1 MESRSRFATGDPA
14 EAAAEIER
22 LRRANDALVSRVA
35 AAGEL
40 PQGAEEARRAFLDR
54 AELVRRCADE
64 PVTVGVLGVHSTGKT
79 LLLNMLL
86 GRPDLLPSGYAPTTG
101 NVTVLH
107 LRPAGPADGEAGES
121 RLTGARVEFLNETD
135 LAGCLAALF
144 DAVRDTARGSGKLD
158 DRALAELDGLLPE
171 GAARFTTEGWAGLVR
186 WFEERGWPTGST
198 ALRLRILELLAFRS
212 ACLAGREVLGR
223 EEQVDFATLSAS
235 AIRLDTDVLETA
247 RGDMPP
253 RPGPGLP
260 IRPGARLTEEALAE
274 GFAFVRRI
282 HLDVLVPASVWPLG
296 ELGAESVSLV
306 DFPGLGSL
314 ASKERDA
321 YLADQEIDRLTSIVI
336 MLDAES
342 PYDEAPLGL
351 ITRFERTRSAK
362 LAPSCLVVAN
372 RLDRLPG
379 GLHGAESA
387 PDPLRTETV
396 LGHSDA
402 LRTLLGIAEQAVTH
416 GHTDRITL
424 ASALYARLRQ
434 EGDAS
439 PVEVGSAATTRA
451 CADGWRRLAQRLNA
465 DDPGRPLGALLEAAA
480 DDGGIGR
487 LRDTIARHVG
497 EHGMPLR
504 LDRMTRLVADRVDAQ
519 RDLARALRPDERR
532 AAGRPTPEQR
542 ELRRLLVQVARN
554 ARGLLQN
561 VRPQMDQA
569 EGDAGLRAAVEERVV
584 DDVFRWPEWRQ
595 LLEAVERGV
604 VPIRQ
609 LDRRELHPNDTGEL
623 EKSFNAALERLESQ
637 IVDLD
642 RTLLDRWI
650 AARDDDAHDLRRQ
663 IRALLD
669 GADGA
674 GDPEAL
680 SWAEPFLAFGWVRQD
695 VEHARRAAAADGADP
710 PPAAGPPAESAQVQE
725 FPLRREHGLPWH
737 PDYPVPHGWPTDELE
752 KRRHQIQVMAVRREL
767 VNALTRKVMLQAERR
782 RRALVDDVRAALV
795 RRLDEL
801 PEGDYGRLAAQA
813 LGQARRSEGAAL
825 GALAGALLEDQGQG
839 DL

>member
-1 MESRSRFATGDPA
+1 MESSRFITGEPA
-14 EAAAEIER
+14 AAGAEIER
-22 LRRANDALVSRVA
+22 LRRANDALVAQVA
-35 AAGEL
+35 AVGEL
-40 PQGAEEARRAFLDR
+40 PQGAEEARRTFLDR
-54 AELVRRCADE
+54 AEMVRRCADE
-64 PVTVGVLGVHSTGKT
+64 PVTIGVLGVHSTGKT

-107 LRPAGPADGEAGES
+107 LRPSDEAGEA

-135 LAGCLAALF
+135 LTGCLKALF
-144 DAVRDTARGSGKLD
+144 EAVRETAEGSGKLD
-158 DRALAELDGLLPE
+158 PQALAELDGLLPE
-171 GAARFTTEGWAGLVR
+171 GPGRFTAEGWGGLVR
-186 WFEERGWPTGST
+186 WFEERGWPAGST
-198 ALRLRILELLAFRS
+198 ALRLRVLELLAFRT

-235 AIRLDTDVLETA
+235 AIRLDTDVLRTA
-247 RGDMPP
+247 QGDLPP

-260 IRPGARLTEEALAE
+260 IRPGGRLTEEALAE
-274 GFAFVRRI
+274 AFAFVRRI
-282 HLDVLVPASVWPLG
+282 HLDVLVPTSVWPLAD
-296 ELGAESVSLV
+296 LGAESVSLV

-321 YLADQEIDRLTSIVI
+321 YLADQEIDRLTSIVV

-351 ITRFERTRSAK
+351 ITRFERTRSTK

-379 GLHGAESA
+379 GLRPAEGA
-387 PDPLRTETV
+387 PDPLRTEAV

-416 GHTDRITL
+416 GHTDRVTL
-424 ASALYARLRQ
+424 TSALYARLRL
-434 EGDAS
+434 EDAAGTEAR
-439 PVEVGSAATTRA
+439 VEVGSAEETRA

-465 DDPGRPLGALLEAAA
+465 GDPGRPLGALLEAAA
-480 DDGGIGR
+480 ADGGIGR
-487 LRDTIARHVG
+487 LRDTIARHVA

-504 LDRMTRLVADRVDAQ
+504 LDRMNRLVSERAEAQ
-519 RDLARALRPDERR
+519 RDLARALRPDDRR
-532 AAGRPTPEQR
+532 PAGRPTPEQR

-584 DDVFRWPEWRQ
+584 GDVYRWPEWRQ

-604 VPIRQ
+604 VPIRH
-609 LDRRELHPNDTGEL
+609 LDRRELRPNDTGEL
-623 EKSFNAALERLESQ
+623 ERGFDAALERLDSQ

-642 RTLLDRWI
+642 QTLLDRWI
-650 AARDDDAHDLRRQ
+650 RARDEEAGELRRR
-663 IRALLD
+663 ISELLD
-669 GADGA
+669 GAQGDA
-674 GDPEAL
+674 GVLD
-680 SWAEPFLAFGWVRQD
+680 WAEPFLAFGWVRRE
-695 VEHARRAAAADGADP
+695 VEHARGTAGTAP
-710 PPAAGPPAESAQVQE
+710 PPGSAPPPVRQESAQVQD
-725 FPLRREHGLPWH
+725 FPLRRDHGLPWH
-737 PDYPVPHGWPTDELE
+737 PDYPVPHGWPADELE

-782 RRALVDDVRAALV
+782 RRALVDDVRAALA
-795 RRLDEL
+795 RRLETL
-801 PEGDYGRLAAQA
+801 PQGDYGRLAAEA
-813 LGQARRSEGAAL
+813 LGVVRRSDDAVL
-825 GALAGALLEDQGQG
+825 GALSESLLQDGRG

>member
-1 MESRSRFATGDPA
+1 MVGQGRLLAGDTA

-22 LRRANDALVSRVA
+22 LRRANDALVARVA

-40 PQGAEEARRAFLDR
+40 PPGAEDARRALLDR

-64 PVTVGVLGVHSTGKT
+64 PVTIGVLGVHSTGKT

-107 LRPAGPADGEAGES
+107 LRPSREDTES

-171 GAARFTTEGWAGLVR
+171 GPARFTAEGWNGLVR
-186 WFEERGWPTGST
+186 WFTERGWPTGST
-198 ALRLRILELLAFRS
+198 ALRLRILELLAFRT
-212 ACLAGREVLGR
+212 ACLAGRDVLGR
-223 EEQVDFATLSAS
+223 EEQVDFATLSAG

-247 RGDMPP
+247 RGEMPP

-260 IRPGARLTEEALAE
+260 IRPGARLTEEALAA
-274 GFAFVRRI
+274 GFAFIRRI
-282 HLDVLVPASVWPLG
+282 HLDVLVPTAVWPLE

-379 GLHGAESA
+379 GLHGAETA
-387 PDPLRTETV
+387 PGPLHTEAV

-424 ASALYARLRQ
+424 ASALYARLLA
-434 EGDAS
+434 EGEAS
-439 PVEVGSAATTRA
+439 PVEVGSADAVRA

-480 DDGGIGR
+480 ADGGIGR

-504 LDRMTRLVADRVDAQ
+504 LDRMTRLIDDRVRAQ
-519 RDLARALRPDERR
+519 RDLARALRSDDGRR
-532 AAGRPTPEQR
+532 PAGRPTPEQR
-542 ELRRLLVQVARN
+542 ELRRLLIQVARN

-569 EGDAGLRAAVEERVV
+569 EGDSGLRAAVEERVV
-584 DDVFRWPEWRQ
+584 DDVFRWPEWRR

-609 LDRRELHPNDTGEL
+609 LDRSELRPNDTGEL

-642 RTLLDRWI
+642 QTLLDRWI
-650 AARDDDAHDLRRQ
+650 RARDEEAEEPRRRIASLLEGTEGDRDAV
-663 IRALLD
+663 AW
-669 GADGA
+669 ADQ
-674 GDPEAL
+674 
-680 SWAEPFLAFGWVRQD
+680 FLTFGWVRQE
-695 VEHARRAAAADGADP
+695 VERARKSAPDEP
-710 PPAAGPPAESAQVQE
+710 PPTDSPPPEESAQVQD

-737 PDYPVPHGWPTDELE
+737 PDYPVPHGWPADELE

-782 RRALVDDVRAALV
+782 RRALVDDVRAALA
-795 RRLDEL
+795 RRLDAL
-801 PEGDYGRLAAQA
+801 PQGDYGRLAARA
-813 LGQARRSEGAAL
+813 LGQERRSDDAAL
-825 GALAGALLEDQGQG
+825 GLLADALLQDTGRG

>member
-1 MESRSRFATGDPA
+1 METSSRAVAGDPA

-40 PQGAEEARRAFLDR
+40 PQGAAEARQAFLDR

-107 LRPAGPADGEAGES
+107 LRPAEGEAGES
-121 RLTGARVEFLNETD
+121 RITGARVEFLNETD
-135 LAGCLAALF
+135 LAGCLTALF
-144 DAVRDTARGSGKLD
+144 DAVRETGRGSGKLD
-158 DRALAELDGLLPE
+158 DRALHELDGLLPE
-171 GAARFTTEGWAGLVR
+171 GPARFTPEGWGGLVR
-186 WFEERGWPTGST
+186 WFEERGWPTEST
-198 ALRLRILELLAFRS
+198 ALRLRILELLAFRTS
-212 ACLAGREVLGR
+212 CLAGREVLGR
-223 EEQVDFATLSAS
+223 EEQVDFGTLSAS

-247 RGDMPP
+247 RGDLPP

-282 HLDVLVPASVWPLG
+282 HLDVEVPASVWRLAR
-296 ELGAESVSLV
+296 LGAESVSLV

-342 PYDEAPLGL
+342 PYDEAPLEL
-351 ITRFERTRSAK
+351 ITRFQRTRSAK

-379 GLHGAESA
+379 GLNGAEAA
-387 PDPLRTETV
+387 PDPLHSEAV

-416 GHTDRITL
+416 AHADRVTL
-424 ASALYARLRQ
+424 TSALWARLCL
-434 EGDAS
+434 EGESS
-439 PVEVGSAATTRA
+439 PVEVGDAQTTRA
-451 CADGWRRLAQRLNA
+451 CAEGWRRLAQRLNA
-465 DDPGRPLGALLEAAA
+465 GDPGRPLGALLEAAA
-480 DDGGIGR
+480 ADGGIGR

-504 LDRMTRLVADRVDAQ
+504 LDRMNRLIADRADVQ
-519 RDLARALRPDERR
+519 RDLARALRPDDRR
-532 AAGRPTPEQR
+532 PAGRPTPEQR
-542 ELRRLLVQVARN
+542 ELRRLLVQTARN
-554 ARGLLQN
+554 ARGMLQH

-584 DDVFRWPEWRQ
+584 GDVFRWPEWRH

-604 VPIRQ
+604 VPIRR
-609 LDRRELHPNDTGEL
+609 LDRRELRPNDTAEL
-623 EKSFNAALERLESQ
+623 EKSFDAALDRLGSQ

-650 AARDDDAHDLRRQ
+650 RARDDDARELRRQ
-663 IRALLD
+663 IRALVD
-669 GADGA
+669 GADGE
-674 GDPEAL
+674 GDPAAL
-680 SWAEPFLAFGWVRQD
+680 DWVEPFLTFGWVRQD
-695 VEHARRAAAADGADP
+695 VERARRAAAAELEEP
-710 PPAAGPPAESAQVQE
+710 PPQTRPPEESAQVQD

-737 PDYPVPHGWPTDELE
+737 PDYPAPHGWPADELE

-767 VNALTRKVMLQAERR
+767 VNALTRKVMLQAEQR

-795 RRLDEL
+795 RRMEAL
-801 PEGDYGRLAAQA
+801 PEGDYGRLAAEA
-813 LGQARRSEGAAL
+813 LGQGRRSDGAAL
-825 GALAGALLEDQGQG
+825 GALADALLDDRGEGE
-839 DL
+839 L

>member
-1 MESRSRFATGDPA
+1 MESSSRFAAGDAA
-14 EAAAEIER
+14 EAAAGIER
-22 LRRANDALVSRVA
+22 LRRANDALVARVA
-35 AAGEL
+35 EAGEL
-40 PQGAEEARRAFLDR
+40 PPGAEEARRAFLDR

-64 PVTVGVLGVHSTGKT
+64 PVTIGVLGVHSTGKT

-107 LRPAGPADGEAGES
+107 LRPAGPADGVTES

-135 LAGCLAALF
+135 LAGCLTALF

-158 DRALAELDGLLPE
+158 DRALADLDGLMPQ
-171 GAARFTTEGWAGLVR
+171 GQDRFTPEGWAGLVR

-198 ALRLRILELLAFRS
+198 ALRLRILELLAFRQ

-223 EEQVDFATLSAS
+223 EEQVDFATLSAG
-235 AIRLDTDVLETA
+235 AIRLDNDVLETA

-260 IRPGARLTEEALAE
+260 IRPGARLTAEALAE

-282 HLDVLVPASVWPLG
+282 HLDVLVPESVWPLR

-321 YLADQEIDRLTSIVI
+321 YLADQEIDRLTSIVV

-342 PYDEAPLGL
+342 PYDEAPLNL

-379 GLHGAESA
+379 GLHAAESA
-387 PDPLRTETV
+387 PDPLRADAV
-396 LGHSDA
+396 LAHSDA

-424 ASALYARLRQ
+424 ASALYARLLA
-434 EGDAS
+434 EGEGA
-439 PVEVGSAATTRA
+439 PVEVGDAETTLA
-451 CADGWRRLAQRLNA
+451 CAEGWRRLAQRLNA
-465 DDPGRPLGALLEAAA
+465 GDPGRPLGALLEAAA
-480 DDGGIGR
+480 ADGGIGR
-487 LRDTIARHVG
+487 LRDTIARHVR

-504 LDRMTRLVADRVDAQ
+504 LDRMRRLVADRVEAQ
-519 RDLARALRPDERR
+519 RDLARALRAGERR
-532 AAGRPTPEQR
+532 AAARPTPEQR

-569 EGDAGLRAAVEERVV
+569 EGEAGLRAAVEERVV
-584 DDVFRWPEWRQ
+584 DDVFRWPEWRR

-609 LDRRELHPNDTGEL
+609 LDRSELRPNDTGDL
-623 EKSFNAALERLESQ
+623 EKSFDAALERLESQ

-650 AARDDDAHDLRRQ
+650 AARDEEARDLRRR
-663 IRALLD
+663 IRELLD

-674 GDPEAL
+674 DPGAL
-680 SWAEPFLAFGWVRQD
+680 AWAEPFLSFGWVRHD
-695 VEHARRAAAADGADP
+695 VERARADAASAGASAPDPADRP
-710 PPAAGPPAESAQVQE
+710 PGGNAQVQE
-725 FPLRREHGLPWH
+725 FPLRRDHGLPWH
-737 PDYPVPHGWPTDELE
+737 PDYPVPHGWPADELE

-767 VNALTRKVMLQAERR
+767 VNALTRKVMLHAERH

-795 RRLDEL
+795 RRLEAL
-801 PEGDYGRLAAQA
+801 PEGDYGRLAAEA
-813 LGQARRSEGAAL
+813 LGQGRRSDGAAL
-825 GALAGALLEDQGQG
+825 GALAAALLDDEGQG

>member
-1 MESRSRFATGDPA
+1 MESSRFVAGGPA

-40 PQGAEEARRAFLDR
+40 PQGAEGARRAFLDR

-107 LRPAGPADGEAGES
+107 LRPTDEPGES

-135 LAGCLAALF
+135 LAGCLAALYE
-144 DAVRDTARGSGKLD
+144 AVRETARGSGKLD
-158 DRALAELDGLLPE
+158 QRALAELDGLLPE
-171 GAARFTTEGWAGLVR
+171 GADRFTAEGWAGLLR
-186 WFEERGWPTGST
+186 WFEESGWAAGST
-198 ALRLRILELLAFRS
+198 ALRLRILELLAFRT
-212 ACLAGREVLGR
+212 ACLAGRDVLGR

-235 AIRLDTDVLETA
+235 AIKLDTDVLRA
-247 RGDMPP
+247 AQGPLPP

-260 IRPGARLTEEALAE
+260 IRPGARLTEEGLAE
-274 GFAFVRRI
+274 GFAFIRRI
-282 HLDVLVPASVWPLG
+282 HLDVLVPTAVWPLG

-379 GLHGAESA
+379 GLRAAEGA
-387 PDPLRTETV
+387 PDPLHTEAV

-416 GHTDRITL
+416 GHTDRVTL
-424 ASALYARLRQ
+424 TSALYARLLA
-434 EGDAS
+434 EGDSS
-439 PVEVGSAATTRA
+439 PVEVGDAETTLA

-465 DDPGRPLGALLEAAA
+465 GEPGRPLGALLGAAAA
-480 DDGGIGR
+480 DGGIQR

-504 LDRMTRLVADRVDAQ
+504 LDRMTRLIADRVDAQ
-519 RDLARALRPDERR
+519 RDLARAVRPEGGRPN
-532 AAGRPTPEQR
+532 GRPTPEQR

-554 ARGLLQN
+554 ARGLLPA

-609 LDRRELHPNDTGEL
+609 LDRRELRPNDTGEL
-623 EKSFNAALERLESQ
+623 EKSFTAALERLESQ

-650 AARDDDAHDLRRQ
+650 DAREEEAADLRRQ
-663 IRALLD
+663 ISALVQ
-669 GADGA
+669 GAPE
-674 GDPEAL
+674 GDPAVL
-680 SWAEPFLAFGWVRQD
+680 DWVEPFLSFGWVRQE
-695 VEHARRAAAADGADP
+695 VERVRAAAPAAP
-710 PPAAGPPAESAQVQE
+710 PPSGPPGESEQVQD

-737 PDYPVPHGWPTDELE
+737 PEYPVPHGWPADELE

-782 RRALVDDVRAALV
+782 RRALVDDVRAALGA
-795 RRLDEL
+795 RLESL
-801 PEGDYGRLAAQA
+801 PQGDYGRLAAEA
-813 LGQARRSEGAAL
+813 LGVGRRSDEAAL
-825 GALAGALLEDQGQG
+825 GALVESLVQNQGQG

>member
-1 MESRSRFATGDPA
+1 MVGQGRLLAGDTA

-22 LRRANDALVSRVA
+22 LRRANDALVARVA

-40 PQGAEEARRAFLDR
+40 PPGAEDARRALLDR

-64 PVTVGVLGVHSTGKT
+64 PVTIGVLGVHSTGKT

-107 LRPAGPADGEAGES
+107 LRPSREDTES

-158 DRALAELDGLLPE
+158 DRALAELDGLPPE
-171 GAARFTTEGWAGLVR
+171 GPARFTAEGWNGLVR
-186 WFEERGWPTGST
+186 WFTERGWPTGST
-198 ALRLRILELLAFRS
+198 ALRLRILELLAFRT
-212 ACLAGREVLGR
+212 ACLAGRDVLGR
-223 EEQVDFATLSAS
+223 EEQVDFATLSAG

-247 RGDMPP
+247 RGEMPP

-260 IRPGARLTEEALAE
+260 IRPGARLTEEALAA
-274 GFAFVRRI
+274 GFAFIRRI
-282 HLDVLVPASVWPLG
+282 HLDVLVPTAVWPLE

-379 GLHGAESA
+379 GLHGAETA
-387 PDPLRTETV
+387 PGPLHTEAV

-424 ASALYARLRQ
+424 ASALYARLLA
-434 EGDAS
+434 EGEAS
-439 PVEVGSAATTRA
+439 PVEVGSADAVRA

-480 DDGGIGR
+480 VDGGIGR

-504 LDRMTRLVADRVDAQ
+504 LDRMTRLIDDRVQAQ
-519 RDLARALRPDERR
+519 RDLARALRPDDGRR
-532 AAGRPTPEQR
+532 PAARPTPEQR
-542 ELRRLLVQVARN
+542 ELRRLLIQVARN

-569 EGDAGLRAAVEERVV
+569 EGDSGLRAAVEERVV
-584 DDVFRWPEWRQ
+584 DDVFRWPEWRR

-609 LDRRELHPNDTGEL
+609 LDRSELRPNDTGEL

-642 RTLLDRWI
+642 QTLLDRWI
-650 AARDDDAHDLRRQ
+650 RARDEEAEEPRRRIASLLEGTEGDRDAV
-663 IRALLD
+663 AW
-669 GADGA
+669 ADQ
-674 GDPEAL
+674 
-680 SWAEPFLAFGWVRQD
+680 FLTFGWVRQE
-695 VEHARRAAAADGADP
+695 VERARKSAPDEPPPTDP
-710 PPAAGPPAESAQVQE
+710 PPPEESAQVQD

-737 PDYPVPHGWPTDELE
+737 PDYPVPHGWPADELE

-782 RRALVDDVRAALV
+782 RRALVDDVRAALA
-795 RRLDEL
+795 RRLDAL
-801 PEGDYGRLAAQA
+801 PQGDYGRLAARA
-813 LGQARRSEGAAL
+813 LGQERRSDDAAL
-825 GALAGALLEDQGQG
+825 ALLADALLQDTGRG